1 MGLKFELNGLY
12 VYLYIL
18 KVRKFTV
25 AVKFGT
31 LATVIQRFF
40 FFQLVIGFF
49 LSLFF
54 FSFKYL
60 YELSYTLFRNFFA
73 IT

>member
-40 FFQLVIGFF
+40 FFQFVIGFF

-54 FSFKYL
+54 FCF
-60 YELSYTLFRNFFA
+60 NP
-73 IT
+73 

>member
-18 KVRKFTV
+18 KLRKFIV

-40 FFQLVIGFF
+40 FFSIGHWFLPFF
-49 LSLFF
+49 IF

-60 YELSYTLFRNFFA
+60 YELAYTLFRNFFA